1 LSLSGGIRGIGFAS
15 GLFGGFGLGRLCQLA
30 LSLLFGRLF
39 GLPLFFLLSEL
50 LAFPFFLRE

>member
-1 LSLSGGIRGIGFAS
+1 LSGGIRGIGSAS